1 MSFVVRQITD
11 VQNIYRIDG
20 NRCESN
26 VLCVCKIRLLSQL
39 LAEEIMFLL
48 NLTDGHSNYRV
59 ALLLNNIFSIR
70 LIGFFDEIGN
80 RKVRLCVAKVQICKN
95 GSVMKKGI
103 KGWIYDGS
111 SLFTIKK
118 SYGER
123 IQWAICLKYKSKL
136 SKDASIFT

>member
-1 MSFVVRQITD
+1 MSFVVRQLTD

-20 NRCESN
+20 NRFESN

-80 RKVRLCVAKVQICKN
+80 RKVRLCVAKIQICKN
-95 GSVMKKGI
+95 GSVMKKNTWYQRLDLR
-103 KGWIYDGS
+103 WIFIIYN
-111 SLFTIKK
+111 KK
-118 SYGER
+118 IIWGKDSMGNM
-123 IQWAICLKYKSKL
+123 LKV
-136 SKDASIFT
+136 

>member
-59 ALLLNNIFSIR
+59 ALLLNNIFSVR

-80 RKVRLCVAKVQICKN
+80 RKVRLCVAKIQICKN
-95 GSVMKKGI
+95 GSVMKK
-103 KGWIYDGS
+103 KH
-111 SLFTIKK
+111 LV
-118 SYGER
+118 
-123 IQWAICLKYKSKL
+123 SKL
-136 SKDASIFT
+136 RLDLRWIFFIYNKEIIWGKESMGNMLKV

>member
-26 VLCVCKIRLLSQL
+26 VLCECKIRLLSQL
-39 LAEEIMFLL
+39 VAEEIMFPL

-95 GSVMKKGI
+95 GSVMKKNTWYQRLDLR
-103 KGWIYDGS
+103 WIFIIYN
-111 SLFTIKK
+111 KK
-118 SYGER
+118 IIWGKDSMGNM
-123 IQWAICLKYKSKL
+123 LKV
-136 SKDASIFT
+136 